1 MHCLLFYD
9 VVADFADRR
18 KAPRADHLALAHQVV
33 DRGELILGG
42 ALADPIDRAV
52 LLFRG
57 DSPAIAEAFANADP
71 HVTNGLVTRPLPARR
86 R

>member
-1 MHCLLFYD
+1 VHCLLFYD

-33 DRGELILGG
+33 DRGEL
-42 ALADPIDRAV
+42 
-52 LLFRG
+52 LFRG

-71 HVTNGLVTRPLPARR
+71 HVTNGLVTRPLPVRR
-86 R
+86 